1 MATQTYLMRRNG
13 IYYARIPVPT
23 GMQEE
28 VGRKEIWKSLG
39 NRNYKESCKLLK
51 TVLLSD
57 ALFMIPNNEKIEVLN
72 NKAAM
77 VAIGERQ
84 RELSRHRLCHVYLNA
99 HQGSNKVGLQER
111 AEEDANLFAEDARRD
126 LRTYDEDIK
135 ATNFQ
140 PYEVTLATR
149 LQTTKFLSP
158 ERGSIHYNA
167 AMTQL
172 LRGLIKGTEEA
183 IKAIEDGSYVDFI
196 NGDTTPYPATMLA
209 PQNRVE
215 SHGHSEGSPSTPVIS
230 LKQLTDMFNNSLE
243 IRRKSQDLKIK
254 YATYQAFLI
263 DALGEATDIHAIN
276 RPMVR
281 EKLLPILDHLPANFQ
296 KKPEYKAMSSIQVA
310 LAEQKNPSHH
320 PKLSPASRND
330 YLEHLALLMK
340 WAAGE
345 DYDVSN
351 PTTGLMF
358 KDDVKAKDKR
368 DSFTTDQI
376 NLILG
381 DKKFLAAKLTPTKA
395 HQFWVPFIS
404 LCTGMRISEVVLL
417 ALDDIKQEKGIF
429 YFDLREREGR
439 SLKTITS
446 IRKVPIPETLLRLG
460 FLEYVHALRG
470 ESIAHNRLFPYIV
483 LGKKRP
489 GDPLSKWFSR
499 KLGALGIKSKTLSF
513 HSLRHTFK
521 DFITDAVL
529 PPQERQVALS
539 MLGWESNEV
548 HARYGSKDYSI
559 AVGKEVIDKIELAG
573 VELPLVFLAK

>member
-1 MATQTYLMRRNG
+1 MASPTYLMKRNG
-13 IYYARIPVPT
+13 IYYARIPVPIEL
-23 GMQEE
+23 QVE
-28 VGRKEIWKSLG
+28 VGRKELWKSLG

-57 ALFMIPNNEKIEVLN
+57 ALFMPHNNEKTEVLS

-77 VAIGERQ
+77 VIIGERQ
-84 RELSRHRLCHVYLNA
+84 RELSRYRLCHLYLSA
-99 HQGSNKVGLQER
+99 YQSSSKAGFLES
-111 AEEDANLFAEDARRD
+111 AEENANLFVEDARRD
-126 LRTYDEDIK
+126 LRTYDEDLK
-135 ATNFQ
+135 AASFQ

-158 ERGSIHYNA
+158 ERGSTHYNA

-196 NGDTTPYPATMLA
+196 NGEATPYPATLLMS
-209 PQNRVE
+209 QHKVE
-215 SHGHSEGSPSTPVIS
+215 SSDRSQGSPPSSVLSIR
-230 LKQLTDMFNNSLE
+230 QLMDLFNSSLE
-243 IRRKSQDLKIK
+243 IKQRSPEVRAK
-254 YATYQAFLI
+254 YTTYQAFLCA
-263 DALGEATDIHAIN
+263 ALGEGTDIHAIN

-281 EKLLPILDHLPANFQ
+281 EKLLPILNHLPANFQ
-296 KKPEYKAMSSIQVA
+296 KKPEYKGMSAIQVA
-310 LAEQKNPSHH
+310 LAEQKCPTHH
-320 PKLSPASRND
+320 AKLAPASRND
-330 YLEHLALLMK
+330 YLEHLSFLMK

-345 DYDVSN
+345 GYDVAN

-358 KDDVKAKDKR
+358 KDEVKAKDKR
-368 DSFTTDQI
+368 DSFSADQI
-376 NLILG
+376 NLILS
-381 DKKFLAAKLTPTKA
+381 DQKFLAAKLTPTKA
-395 HQFWVPFIS
+395 HEFWVPLIS
-404 LCTGMRISEVVLL
+404 LCTGMRISEVLLL
-417 ALDDIKQEKGIF
+417 ALDDIKQEKAIF

-439 SLKTITS
+439 SLKTTTS
-446 IRKVPIPETLLRLG
+446 IRKVPIPETLLRVG
-460 FLEYVHALRG
+460 FLSYVDSAKGDPR
-470 ESIAHNRLFPYIV
+470 AQNRLFPYV
-483 LGKKRP
+483 TVGKKRP

-499 KLGALGIKSKTLSF
+499 KLGALGIKSRTLSF

-559 AVGKEVIDKIELAG
+559 VVGKEVIDKIELAG
-573 VELPLVFLAK
+573 IHLSKVSI